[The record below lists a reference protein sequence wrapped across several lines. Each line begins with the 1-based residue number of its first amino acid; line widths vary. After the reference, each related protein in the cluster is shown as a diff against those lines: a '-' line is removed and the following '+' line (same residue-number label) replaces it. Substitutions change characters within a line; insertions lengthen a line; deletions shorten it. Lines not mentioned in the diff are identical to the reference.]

1 MDLYELAQDYLSD
14 PSGAL
19 QTLLATFLNMVMLC
33 EAEIQAGAGYY
44 ERSEHR
50 TATRN
55 GYTERGLKT
64 RFGDIKLLK
73 PEFRE
78 KPFQTIVFE
87 RYSRVERALILV
99 ITESYVKGVSTR
111 NIKTMMKHF
120 GITNICPDTVSR
132 MTKELDDIVHE
143 FRTRPIE
150 QPFPYLVVDAT
161 YLKVRRGARVV
172 SQALLITA
180 GIRQDGYRE
189 ILSVDLMD
197 SEREGYWFDHFE
209 MLKKRGLCGV
219 QLVISDGHTGIQ
231 NAVCRAFLGSSW
243 QMCHVHLHRII
254 QSKGIKKGDAKT
266 VAAIVRT
273 GIQGDI
279 TALNDA
285 IETLEEMGYMSAASS
300 LERFS
305 TDLLNYRAFP
315 EEHWRRIRTTNMLER
330 VNREIKRRV
339 RSVGAFPSE
348 NSAMRLIGSILI
360 DINEEWVCGR
370 RYLIMPPPIDE
381 GDLSDRECSLVG
393 E

>member
-1 MDLYELAQDYLSD
+1 VSCT
-14 PSGAL
+14 PS
-19 QTLLATFLNMVMLC
+19 
-33 EAEIQAGAGYY
+33 
-44 ERSEHR
+44 
-50 TATRN
+50 
-55 GYTERGLKT
+55 
-64 RFGDIKLLK
+64 
-73 PEFRE
+73 P
-78 KPFQTIVFE
+78 
-87 RYSRVERALILV
+87 
-99 ITESYVKGVSTR
+99 
-111 NIKTMMKHF
+111 
-120 GITNICPDTVSR
+120 
-132 MTKELDDIVHE
+132 
-143 FRTRPIE
+143 
-150 QPFPYLVVDAT
+150 
-161 YLKVRRGARVV
+161 
-172 SQALLITA
+172 
-180 GIRQDGYRE
+180 
-189 ILSVDLMD
+189 
-197 SEREGYWFDHFE
+197 
-209 MLKKRGLCGV
+209 
-219 QLVISDGHTGIQ
+219 
-231 NAVCRAFLGSSW
+231 
-243 QMCHVHLHRII
+243 RII

-305 TDLLNYRAFP
+305 TDLLNYRAFL

-381 GDLSDRECSLVG
+381 GDLLDRECSLVG